1 MNVLIPSDN
10 TASVLTKRGG
20 FRRREQ
26 PAYRLPV
33 LIVDSGSPALSS
45 TNTLSVRV
53 CDCDSDGVA
62 LSCGAVAYTATGL
75 STGALLAILGC
86 IITLLGKTS
95 HLSSKKISPCHNCF
109 FFCSFTLVWS
119 RRAVS
124 LSHRWLFDRL
134 SGQSGRLSTTRMAC
148 GALTPLATCQ
158 SVLGHNPDSL
168 ILFLKYNLVV

>member
-1 MNVLIPSDN
+1 MNVSPADN

-26 PAYRLPV
+26 SMYRLPV

-75 STGALLAILGC
+75 RTGALMAILGC
-86 IITLLGKTS
+86 IITLLGKICMTS
-95 HLSSKKISPCHNCF
+95 VSKTRVQQQQHSAQ
-109 FFCSFTLVWS
+109 S
-119 RRAVS
+119 
-124 LSHRWLFDRL
+124 DRYFR
-134 SGQSGRLSTTRMAC
+134 GGVFA
-148 GALTPLATCQ
+148 ALATI
-158 SVLGHNPDSL
+158 SLLFRDVLFRQLLTNVTGG
-168 ILFLKYNLVV
+168 LFTTCHFIKKQDPSQLY